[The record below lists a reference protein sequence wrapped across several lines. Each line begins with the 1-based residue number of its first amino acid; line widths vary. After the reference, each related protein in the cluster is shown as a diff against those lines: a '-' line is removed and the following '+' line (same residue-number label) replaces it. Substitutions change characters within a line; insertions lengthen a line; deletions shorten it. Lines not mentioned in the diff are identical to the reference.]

1 MLRALFILTLLLFSL
16 GIQAHETNLSS
27 SVLIEQEGGNWL
39 LQLRGSLTAFEYEIE
54 NQYGDS
60 AYTTPEEF
68 KNLVL
73 HYVRDNVSIVLN
85 NSQYIGLQNGV
96 VNLGHET
103 SVTFQLASP
112 LDSIE
117 YLTLHNGSFRN
128 IPRNNNLVFILK
140 NGFSKDQF
148 SLNNENNQ
156 TIILQTKGNQFEL
169 VKPLKKRSFQ
179 FAWGII
185 AVLISITTF
194 GVFILYRRR
203 TKTISLL

>member
-1 MLRALFILTLLLFSL
+1 L

-27 SVLIEQEGGNWL
+27 SVLIEQEEGKWL
-39 LQLRGSLTAFEYEIE
+39 LQIRGSLTAFEYEIE

-60 AYTTPEEF
+60 AYTTPKEF
-68 KNLVL
+68 KTLVINYL
-73 HYVRDNVSIVLN
+73 HDNVSILLN
-85 NSQYIGLQNGV
+85 NSQFIGLQNGMV
-96 VNLGHET
+96 KLGHET
-103 SVTFQLASP
+103 SVTYQLTSP

-117 YLTLHNGSFRN
+117 NLTFHNGSFRN

-140 NGFSKDQF
+140 DGFSKDQF
-148 SLNNENNQ
+148 ILNNENNQ
-156 TIILQTKGNQFEL
+156 TIKLQTKGNQFVL
-169 VKPLKKRSFQ
+169 VKPRKKSSFQ

-203 TKTISLL
+203 TKTISAH